1 MWEKGRE
8 YQIERKEE
16 IKPKRPEGKRGEEFY
31 VTTVK
36 DLKGKIEKKKVKIL
50 KVHFCFT
57 HLTLGFI
64 LLTIEC

>member
-16 IKPKRPEGKRGEEFY
+16 IKPERPEGKRGEEFY

-36 DLKGKIEKKKVKIL
+36 DLKGKIEKKK
-50 KVHFCFT
+50 
-57 HLTLGFI
+57 
-64 LLTIEC
+64 